1 MVTLYIGTP
10 LKDVPL
16 LFILDD
22 VAGNTKE
29 ARQNLWNFFQ
39 GSSRRMDF
47 GFMRIVDDPN
57 QADFF
62 LLPHNYFSLKKIKG
76 IRGTKEYLAPLLR
89 LAEASKKNIL
99 VFALA
104 DTDEY
109 VDIPHA
115 FVFRYGQYG
124 YRKRD
129 NEIIIP
135 PYTEP
140 ALSPR
145 LMEYRRNVWKGI
157 ALRNKEEKP
166 TVSFCGWADFPNI
179 YRFLTYIVRVGLAY
193 ARIYA
198 FGDTHAIVRLH
209 GIYWRRRAMHVLR
222 GSHLLNTVF
231 ILRRSYSA
239 QKGRDGENSI
249 SGEAA
254 EKEYIESILH
264 SDFVLA
270 PRGNA
275 NASIRFFEA
284 LSLGRIPV
292 LIDTDCILPFAD
304 KIKYEDFVVV
314 VPYTDIKNAEKRIR
328 VFYDT
333 LSNEEFHRR
342 QTMAREAFEM
352 LRPDSF
358 LRIVLPELKGKKYG
372 YSA

>member
-62 LLPHNYFSLKKIKG
+62 LLPHNYFSLEKIKG

-284 LSLGRIPV
+284 LSLWRIPV

-304 KIKYEDFVVV
+304 KIKYEDFV
-314 VPYTDIKNAEKRIR
+314 
-328 VFYDT
+328 
-333 LSNEEFHRR
+333 
-342 QTMAREAFEM
+342 
-352 LRPDSF
+352 
-358 LRIVLPELKGKKYG
+358 
-372 YSA
+372 

>member
-1 MVTLYIGTP
+1 MVTLYIEP

-16 LFILDD
+16 LLFWMMSQE
-22 VAGNTKE
+22 TQKKP
-29 ARQNLWNFFQ
+29 ARICGIFP

-222 GSHLLNTVF
+222 GSHLPLRYSYPSF
-231 ILRRSYSA
+231 IFRPERA
-239 QKGRDGENSI
+239 RGKNSI
-249 SGEAA
+249 SGKRRKRIYRKYSA
-254 EKEYIESILH
+254 
-264 SDFVLA
+264 FRFRLA

-275 NASIRFFEA
+275 NASIRF
-284 LSLGRIPV
+284 
-292 LIDTDCILPFAD
+292 
-304 KIKYEDFVVV
+304 
-314 VPYTDIKNAEKRIR
+314 
-328 VFYDT
+328 
-333 LSNEEFHRR
+333 
-342 QTMAREAFEM
+342 
-352 LRPDSF
+352 
-358 LRIVLPELKGKKYG
+358 
-372 YSA
+372 